1 MSLLSPYRVLD
12 LTDERGQLA
21 GQVLADLGA
30 EVILVEPPGGSRSR
44 HLGPFVDGHENDPEF
59 SLRFWSYNRG
69 KRSVVADLDTP
80 EGRQQVRDLAATA
93 DAVIE
98 SDRPGA
104 MAARGLGYDD
114 LSAANP
120 GLVYASVT
128 PFGQTGPRSSWAA
141 TDLGVAAAG
150 MHMILMG
157 DADRA
162 PLRMPL
168 DQAYQHASLDAAV
181 GVLLALQHRG
191 ATGAGQQVD
200 VSAQQSITQATQS
213 TTLCS
218 LYNSPL
224 AERSSG
230 GIKLGPFT
238 IRLRSPASDGYVSA
252 LMLFGEAIGPFGAR
266 LFEWIDAEGMA
277 GPADREI
284 DWIDFVDGVMTG
296 RIPLDEYDR
305 IQDVAER
312 FMATKTKNE
321 LLQESL
327 DRRLLIVPVSTMADL
342 ADSEQLIERAFW
354 TSLEVPGIE
363 RKVRFPGRFARFTTT
378 PLDTDHLP
386 PRLGADTA
394 AMLGDGAG
402 AEARAPIEV
411 VVPARAARVGTAA
424 ASAAD
429 EPAGILAGLKV
440 LDLMW
445 VMAGPA
451 ATRILADHGATV
463 VRVES
468 ATKVETARTIQPFLN
483 DEGGAENS
491 GLYQNMNAGKLGL
504 SLDLTKPEARDV
516 VLDLV
521 KWADVVCE
529 SFSPR
534 AMKAW
539 GLSYDDIR
547 EIKPD
552 VIMTSSCLFGQSGP
566 LSSLAGYGTM
576 GAAVGGFYAVTGW
589 PDRPPAGC
597 FGAYTDYVA
606 PRYLAAAIL
615 AAVDHRDRTGEGQ
628 YIDLSQSEAS
638 IGLLGPA
645 FLDYEIN
652 GRDFAPAGNRDPVM
666 APHGAFPTTGDDQWI
681 TIVCETDGQ
690 WRALCQAAGFP
701 ADWADLDQAARKA
714 REDEIEAAITAWSA
728 TQKGDALEADLQ
740 QRGVA
745 AVRILRSDELAADP
759 HTRYRGHFIEVPHEQ
774 HGTVWVEAARTG
786 LVDTPARTTSGG
798 PTLGEHTFQVLT
810 EILGYDGDQIAELAI
825 AEALE

>member
-44 HLGPFVDGHENDPEF
+44 RLGPFVDGHDDPEF
-59 SLRFWSYNRG
+59 SLRFWAYNRG
-69 KRSVVADLDTP
+69 KRSVVIDLDTP
-80 EGRQQVRDLAATA
+80 EGQEQVRTLAATA

-98 SDRPGA
+98 SDRPGV
-104 MAARGLGYDD
+104 MAARGLGHDD
-114 LSAANP
+114 LSAINP
-120 GLVYASVT
+120 GLVYASVS
-128 PFGQTGPRSSWAA
+128 PFGQTGPRSLWAA

-157 DADRA
+157 DEDRA
-162 PLRMPL
+162 PLRMPF
-168 DQAYQHASLDAAV
+168 DQAFQHAALDAAV

-191 ATGAGQQVD
+191 VTGRGQQVD

-213 TTLCS
+213 TSMCA

-230 GIKLGPFT
+230 GIKMGPFT

-277 GPADREI
+277 EPGDLEI

-312 FMATKTKNE
+312 FMATKTKDE

-327 DRRLLIVPVSTMADL
+327 ERRLLIVPVSTMADL
-342 ADSEQLIERAFW
+342 AGSEQLIDRAFW
-354 TSLEVPGIE
+354 TGLEVPGVDH
-363 RKVRFPGRFARFTTT
+363 KVRFPGRFARLTAT
-378 PLDTDHLP
+378 PLDTDRLP
-386 PRLGADTA
+386 PRLGADTDTVVTEA
-394 AMLGDGAG
+394 APRTVDDLT
-402 AEARAPIEV
+402 
-411 VVPARAARVGTAA
+411 VPARVARAATAA
-424 ASAAD
+424 APAGD
-429 EPAGILAGLKV
+429 EPPGALAGLKV

-451 ATRILADHGATV
+451 ATRVLADHGATV

-521 KWADVVCE
+521 RWADVVCE

-539 GLSYDDIR
+539 GLSYDDLR
-547 EIKPD
+547 EVKPD
-552 VIMTSSCLFGQSGP
+552 LIMTSSCLFGQSGP

-652 GRDFAPAGNRDPVM
+652 GRDFVPMGNRDPVM
-666 APHGAFPTTGDDQWI
+666 APHGAFPTAGDDQWI
-681 TIVCETDGQ
+681 TIVCETDAQ
-690 WRALCQAAGFP
+690 WRTLCQAAGFP
-701 ADWADLDQAARKA
+701 ADWADLDRTGRKA
-714 REDEIEAAITAWSA
+714 REDEIEAAIGAWTAE
-728 TQKGDALEADLQ
+728 QKGTALEADLQ

-745 AVRILRSDELAADP
+745 ANRVLRSDELAADP
-759 HTRYRGHFIEVPHEQ
+759 HIQFRGHFVEVPHEQ
-774 HGTVWVEAARTG
+774 HGTVWVESARTG
-786 LVDTPARTTSGG
+786 RVATPARTTRGG
-798 PTLGEHTFQVLT
+798 PTLGEDTFQVLT
-810 EILGYDGDQIAELAI
+810 EILGYDGDQIAELTV